1 MERAIAQSAKEEQT
15 SLQIMEQI
23 LLSGNRSDPRQRRTD
38 PNLVIWRVCIF
49 ALREPDTTRCGI
61 PEEWE
66 ETITII
72 HQLKGGNEPTR
83 QWYLRILKEH
93 TMVSADFERKFDKTR
108 ESRLREFLN
117 IMINGFRNCQKQI
130 VPLPMYKD
138 LLQMT

>member
-38 PNLVIWRVCIF
+38 PNLVIWRVC
-49 ALREPDTTRCGI
+49 DTTRCGI

-83 QWYLRILKEH
+83 QWYLRILKENLI
-93 TMVSADFERKFDKTR
+93 
-108 ESRLREFLN
+108 RLARVVFAN
-117 IMINGFRNCQKQI
+117 F
-130 VPLPMYKD
+130 
-138 LLQMT
+138 